1 VVVANQEN
9 RESSAIEKIEAIRSR
24 MSGNAPGNLPGNN
37 APLPVPETP
46 RQRANALKLRANT
59 LKAKIAS
66 RTAAHTNEKLKTAT
80 NPATGLEV
88 ALSNAT
94 AERRGGKRN
103 TRRRIGMESRK
114 TRRGGGRGRRRPA
127 KRVPVQFGPKTYEN
141 TMKNVFNS
149 MKKGVNEAR
158 SWGDFQIEE
167 DAKKKKKG
175 GRRSRTRKNR
185 RNH

>member
-1 VVVANQEN
+1 
-9 RESSAIEKIEAIRSR
+9 

-37 APLPVPETP
+37 APPPVPKTP
-46 RQRANALKLRANT
+46 RKRANELRQRANT
-59 LKAKIAS
+59 LKAKIAT
-66 RTAAHTNEKLKTAT
+66 RTAAHRNVKLQEAT
-80 NPATGLEV
+80 NPVKGLEV
-88 ALSNAT
+88 GLSNAA
-94 AERRGGKRN
+94 AERPSGGKRN
-103 TRRRIGMESRK
+103 TRRRIGMELRK

-141 TMKNVFNS
+141 TIKNVFNS

-158 SWGDFQIEE
+158 SWGDFQLEE

-175 GRRSRTRKNR
+175 GRRTRRTRRTRKNR

>member
-1 VVVANQEN
+1 
-9 RESSAIEKIEAIRSR
+9 
-24 MSGNAPGNLPGNN
+24 MSGNAPVNLPRNN
-37 APLPVPETP
+37 AAAPVPKTP
-46 RQRANALKLRANT
+46 RERANALKLRANT
-59 LKAKIAS
+59 LKAKVAN
-66 RTAAHTNEKLKTAT
+66 RTAAHTNEKLKNAT
-80 NPATGLEV
+80 NPATGVGQVLANAAAARLE
-88 ALSNAT
+88 
-94 AERRGGKRN
+94 GGKRN
-103 TRRRIGMESRK
+103 TWRR

-158 SWGDFQIEE
+158 SWGDFQMEE

-175 GRRSRTRKNR
+175 GRRTRKNR

>member
-1 VVVANQEN
+1 VVVVNQES
-9 RESSAIEKIEAIRSR
+9 RESSARTEKIEAIRSR
-24 MSGNAPGNLPGNN
+24 MSGNLPGNN
-37 APLPVPETP
+37 APPPVPETP

-59 LKAKIAS
+59 LKAKIAT
-66 RTAAHTNEKLKTAT
+66 RTAAHTNEKLKHAT

-158 SWGDFQIEE
+158 SWGDFQLAE

-175 GRRSRTRKNR
+175 GRRTRITRKNR

>member
-1 VVVANQEN
+1 
-9 RESSAIEKIEAIRSR
+9 
-24 MSGNAPGNLPGNN
+24 MSGNAQGNN
-37 APLPVPETP
+37 AAPPVPNTP
-46 RQRANALKLRANT
+46 KKRANNLKLRANALK
-59 LKAKIAS
+59 AKVAS
-66 RTAAHTNEKLKTAT
+66 RTAAHTNEKLKNAT
-80 NPATGLEV
+80 NPATGV
-88 ALSNAT
+88 GQALANAA
-94 AERRGGKRN
+94 AERLEGGKRN
-103 TRRRIGMESRK
+103 TRHK

-158 SWGDFQIEE
+158 SWGDFQLEE

-175 GRRSRTRKNR
+175 GRRTRKNR